1 MTLNGRG
8 LSQPP
13 PFLSRMTLRMPFLQE
28 RRPPHSS
35 WASSSETPVWMHN
48 TNATADVS
56 PYNGISA
63 ILGQH
68 KARAQIAM
76 IMNGRGL
83 SPPPPFG
90 LRSLYTHT
98 SYHLTW
104 HTAPM
109 MHRSHKLA
117 TMSSYSGCPLR
128 LFPNEPSRIR
138 LCRTVP
144 RMLAYLATSW
154 RSRQYL
160 LLPIPE
166 SKNASTV
173 MYATSI
179 TISGSKNAKIQPS
192 EATWQ
197 NSLTRKCALPSCTL
211 CPRRLAEASPH
222 DKLWGI
228 GPTACDPESTNA
240 STVMCATLATTS
252 CKKIANISSRAAT
265 WRHSHKKMRYA
276 LSLDILANAASPKLA
291 P

>member
-1 MTLNGRG
+1 
-8 LSQPP
+8 
-13 PFLSRMTLRMPFLQE
+13 
-28 RRPPHSS
+28 
-35 WASSSETPVWMHN
+35 MHN

-68 KARAQIAM
+68 KACAQIAM

-128 LFPNEPSRIR
+128 LFPNKPSRIR

-144 RMLAYLATSW
+144 RMLAYLATTW

-160 LLPIPE
+160 LLTIPE
-166 SKNASTV
+166 SKNASSV

-179 TISGSKNAKIQPS
+179 TISGSKNVKIQPS

-197 NSLTRKCALPSCTL
+197 NSPRTKNCARPSCTL

-222 DKLWGI
+222 DKLW
-228 GPTACDPESTNA
+228 A
-240 STVMCATLATTS
+240 SA
-252 CKKIANISSRAAT
+252 
-265 WRHSHKKMRYA
+265 
-276 LSLDILANAASPKLA
+276 
-291 P
+291 

>member
-1 MTLNGRG
+1 
-8 LSQPP
+8 
-13 PFLSRMTLRMPFLQE
+13 
-28 RRPPHSS
+28 
-35 WASSSETPVWMHN
+35 MHN

-56 PYNGISA
+56 PCNGISA

-68 KARAQIAM
+68 KACAQIAM

-128 LFPNEPSRIR
+128 LFPNGPFTVHGEPSRIR

-144 RMLAYLATSW
+144 RMFAYLATTW

-160 LLPIPE
+160 PLTIPE

-197 NSLTRKCALPSCTL
+197 NSPTRKCARPSCTL

-228 GPTACDPESTNA
+228 GLTARDPESTNA

-276 LSLDILANAASPKLA
+276 VSLDILANAASPKLA